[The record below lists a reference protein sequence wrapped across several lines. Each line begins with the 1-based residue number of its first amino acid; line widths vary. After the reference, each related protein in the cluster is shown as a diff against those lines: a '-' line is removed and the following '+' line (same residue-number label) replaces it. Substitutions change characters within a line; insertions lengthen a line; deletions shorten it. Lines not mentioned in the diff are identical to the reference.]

1 MRILRIAAP
10 FVIALAACTA
20 PAQFGGAILIDHE
33 GLAERLRRACELGR
47 ATATGAACPGGEGT
61 DAEVE
66 GSDELEETAA
76 SPDAEW
82 EAADAAPPATD

>member
-1 MRILRIAAP
+1 VRILRIAAP
-10 FVIALAACTA
+10 FVIAHAACTA

-33 GLAERLRRACELGR
+33 GLAARLRRACELGR
-47 ATATGAACPGGEGT
+47 ATATGATCSSGEGT

-66 GSDELEETAA
+66 GPDELEETDG

-82 EAADAAPPATD
+82 EAADAAPPAND